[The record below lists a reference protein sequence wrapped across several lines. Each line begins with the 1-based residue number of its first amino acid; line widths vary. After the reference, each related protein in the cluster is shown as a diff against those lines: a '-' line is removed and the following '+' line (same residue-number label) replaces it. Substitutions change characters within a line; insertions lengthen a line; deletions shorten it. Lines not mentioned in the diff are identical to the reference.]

1 MNYYDAILGL
11 IPLAL
16 LTLTGG
22 LLLGGLALT
31 MAVPI
36 AASVS
41 AGMIGH
47 AMFVKAPVDAPV
59 SAAVEAVADVP
70 VGIDA

>member
-1 MNYYDAILGL
+1 
-11 IPLAL
+11 
-16 LTLTGG
+16 
-22 LLLGGLALT
+22 
-31 MAVPI
+31 
-36 AASVS
+36 
-41 AGMIGH
+41 MIGH